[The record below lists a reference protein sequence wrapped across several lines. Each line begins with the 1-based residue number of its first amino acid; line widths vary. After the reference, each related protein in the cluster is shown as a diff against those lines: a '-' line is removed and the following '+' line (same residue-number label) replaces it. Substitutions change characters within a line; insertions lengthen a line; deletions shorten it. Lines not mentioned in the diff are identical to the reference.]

1 MIDPF
6 SKTIGHKTA
15 RQVFL
20 RMIENNQ
27 LPHAILI
34 VGPKHVGKTHIVTA
48 LIQYLFKTTRH
59 PSLISDVSHLTREVD
74 PKTGKKK
81 SAISVKQVRALVER
95 LSMTPM
101 EGNWKVAF
109 VQEADRLSI
118 GAANALLKTLEEPK
132 GNALII
138 LRAPSVESVLQT
150 IASRCQIFRLSPVAK
165 SEISPALQ
173 KRGLSKKESEEIS
186 DRSLGCPGI
195 AIRYIQ
201 DGEMRARKE
210 TAIAQ
215 VETLMNASLTEQFRS
230 VFELIP
236 KTEIDKSIA
245 LSHLLDDWSEVL
257 RANLLKT
264 VAEDQTNNM
273 SKTVRVL
280 NCIQT
285 VREAVS
291 HNINPHLSLEH
302 IFIQTHAG

>member
-1 MIDPF
+1 MTDPF

-27 LPHAILI
+27 LPHAILL
-34 VGPKHVGKTHIVTA
+34 VGPKHVGKTHVVTG
-48 LIQYLFKTTRH
+48 LIQHLFNTSRH
-59 PSLISDVSHLTREVD
+59 PSLISDVSHLTRAVD

-109 VQEADRLSI
+109 IQEADRLSI

-132 GNALII
+132 GNTLII
-138 LRAPSVESVLQT
+138 LRAPNVESVLQT

-165 SEISPALQ
+165 SEISTSLQ
-173 KRGLSKKESEEIS
+173 KRGLSKIEADEIS

-201 DGEMRARKE
+201 DSEMRARKE
-210 TAIAQ
+210 TAVAQ
-215 VETLMNASLTEQFRS
+215 VETLMNASLSEQFRS

-236 KTEIDKSIA
+236 KTEIDKSIT

-257 RANLLKT
+257 RENLLKGISSEQKIN
-264 VAEDQTNNM
+264 VR
-273 SKTVRVL
+273 KTARLLTRIQEVRGA
-280 NCIQT
+280 IH
-285 VREAVS
+285 

-302 IFIQTHAG
+302 IFLS

>member
-1 MIDPF
+1 MIEPF

-27 LPHAILI
+27 LPHAILL
-34 VGPKHVGKTHIVTA
+34 VGPKHVGKTHLVTE
-48 LIQYLFKTTRH
+48 LIQHLFHTTRH
-59 PSLISDVSHLTREVD
+59 PSLISDVSLLAREVD
-74 PKTGKKK
+74 PKTSKKK

-109 VQEADRLSI
+109 IQEADRLST

-132 GNALII
+132 GNTLII
-138 LRAPSVESVLQT
+138 LRAASVESVLQT
-150 IASRCQIFRLSPVAK
+150 IASRCQIFRLPPVAK
-165 SEISPALQ
+165 SEIKPALQ
-173 KRGLSKKESEEIS
+173 KRGLSKIEADEIS
-186 DRSLGCPGI
+186 ERSFGCPGI

-201 DGEMRARKE
+201 DSEMRARKE

-215 VETLMNASLTEQFRS
+215 VETLMNASLPEQLRS

-236 KTEIDKSIA
+236 KTEIDKSIT

-264 VAEDQTNNM
+264 VSEKQTATV
-273 SKTVRVL
+273 SKTARVL
-280 NCIQT
+280 TCIQT
-285 VREAVS
+285 VRAAIS

-302 IFIQTHAG
+302 IFLSTHV